1 MIILTLQHGVKSSAS
16 DQDLYEAGR
25 RAWRL
30 AAGAEGERYALIVFE
45 GTVRVAVE
53 IDEWKIEASGRRA
66 LSGRVLADGDAVHD
80 RFFGKSDP
88 SGSTSRNP
96 ARYWVAPALKGQYTA
111 CLCGCGVE
119 ARNRWL
125 PGHDQRA
132 IHQRIRRDFQGNVA
146 TFIAWY
152 DQVSRP

>member
-1 MIILTLQHGVKSSAS
+1 MVVLTLQHGVSPSAS
-16 DQDLYEAGR
+16 DNDLYEAGR

-30 AAGAEGERYALIVFE
+30 AAGAEGERYALIVF
-45 GTVRVAVE
+45 GGSVRVAVE
-53 IDEWKIEASGRRA
+53 IQEWQIEASDRRSFTGRI
-66 LSGRVLADGDAVHD
+66 LGDGDAVHD
-80 RFFGKSDP
+80 RYVGKPDP

-111 CLCGCGVE
+111 CLCGCGAE
-119 ARNRWL
+119 ARNQWL

-132 IHQRIRRDFQGNVA
+132 IHQRIRRDFAGNVA

-152 DQVSRP
+152 DQASRP